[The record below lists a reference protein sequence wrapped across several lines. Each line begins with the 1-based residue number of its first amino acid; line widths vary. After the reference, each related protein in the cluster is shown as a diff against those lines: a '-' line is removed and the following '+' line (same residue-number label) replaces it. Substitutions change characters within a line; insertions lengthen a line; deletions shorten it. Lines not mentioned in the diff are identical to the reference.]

1 MVVGFS
7 VCKAEAPRNFLR
19 QLSYKV
25 RGSSRSVEG
34 RRSSAIQVSGISRCN
49 RLLVSVGL
57 IYQSVN
63 RSVRGVDFLFEEKS
77 GLPIR
82 RTQDI

>member
-34 RRSSAIQVSGISRCN
+34 RRSSAIQVSAGAHGY
-49 RLLVSVGL
+49 LLVLGL
-57 IYQSVN
+57 FISQLIV
-63 RSVRGVDFLFEEKS
+63 V
-77 GLPIR
+77 
-82 RTQDI
+82 

>member
-7 VCKAEAPRNFLR
+7 VCKVEAPRNFLR

-34 RRSSAIQVSGISRCN
+34 RRSSVIQVSAGVT

-57 IYQSVN
+57 IYQSIN
-63 RSVRGVDFLFEEKS
+63 HSVRGVGFFF
-77 GLPIR
+77 
-82 RTQDI
+82 

>member
-7 VCKAEAPRNFLR
+7 VCKAEAPRKFLR

-34 RRSSAIQVSGISRCN
+34 RRSSVIQVSAGVT

>member
-19 QLSYKV
+19 QLSYRV

-34 RRSSAIQVSGISRCN
+34 RRSSVIQVSAGVT

-57 IYQSVN
+57 IYQSIN
-63 RSVRGVDFLFEEKS
+63 RSVRGVGFLFEEKS
-77 GLPIR
+77 GLLIR
-82 RTQDI
+82 RI